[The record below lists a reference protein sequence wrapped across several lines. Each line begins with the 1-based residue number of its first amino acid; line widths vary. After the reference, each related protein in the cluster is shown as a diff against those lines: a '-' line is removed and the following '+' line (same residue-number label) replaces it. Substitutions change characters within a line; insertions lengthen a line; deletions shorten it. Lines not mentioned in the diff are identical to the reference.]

1 MDKKSSLKHSDDYSN
16 VMIFPHKS
24 RDELRLEASFR
35 TIVNAVGN
43 DKLQMHGVSVVSKSE
58 GQTGHG
64 QAQAGRGGQGQT
76 QGRGH
81 GRGRGRGDHGG
92 RGGRGGSH

>member
-1 MDKKSSLKHSDDYSN
+1 MGKTSSLKHSDDYSN
-16 VMIFPHKS
+16 IMMFPHKS

-43 DKLQMHGVSVVSKSE
+43 DKLQMCGGSVVRKRK

-64 QAQAGRGGQGQT
+64 QTQAGRGGQRQT
-76 QGRGH
+76 CGRGH
-81 GRGRGRGDHGG
+81 GHGRGQGDHD